1 MPRSLC
7 SCGWEDMSNLPY
19 SCTLR
24 VAFPTEKQAR
34 VCKECMEVDEEL
46 TDKSAK
52 VLRTEGS
59 TLVVD
64 FYAADLK
71 MLRIATSSFF
81 DMVQVSVKTLLEFDK
96 ESA

>member
-1 MPRSLC
+1 
-7 SCGWEDMSNLPY
+7 
-19 SCTLR
+19 
-24 VAFPTEKQAR
+24 
-34 VCKECMEVDEEL
+34 MEVDEEL

-81 DMVQVSVKTLLEFDK
+81 DMIQVSVKTLLEFDK
-96 ESA
+96 DQA